1 MHLRIGTRTS
11 PLALW
16 QSRRIITLLQAS
28 WPTLTCELVL
38 LSTVGDRT
46 QAEGRPLP
54 AIGGK
59 GLFTEELESALRSG
73 AIDLAVHALKDLPV
87 ADAEGVVIGAVVDRA
102 DVRDGLVARN
112 RWTLATLPK
121 GAVVGTSSLRREAQL
136 RAQRPDLSLRSI
148 RGNVESRIAKVERGD
163 YDATV
168 LAMAGV
174 ARLELLDKVTDIL
187 SLDVMLP
194 APGQG
199 ALAVQCRAG
208 DPAVRPLLAAI
219 DQPAVRR
226 ATTAE
231 RTFLAALG
239 GGCSAPV
246 AALGQVDAA
255 GEIWLQGL
263 VLTTDGEQAIR
274 VVVRGVDGLALGQA
288 AAAEALAKGAATLL
302 VRTALG
308 AEAVASAPSTVRLN
322 DQPLYGRKILITRP
336 HELGDVLAGLIV
348 EQGGVADLLPAIRV
362 TQAADLSQLDAALAS
377 LHEYDWIVFTSRMAA
392 DIVAT
397 RLDVMKIRVDIQ
409 NIQIAAIGTATAT
422 SLRDRR
428 LAPHVLPTTATA
440 KETALALGDVQ
451 GKRILLPRAAAADQR
466 LPEWLAGQGAIVTS
480 IPIYDTAAA
489 LIDEEALAAA
499 LPAAVTAIDACLF
512 ASGTA
517 VRSLVRAAVQL
528 PRLMTLLTGAAV
540 VCIGPSTAEAAR
552 EAGLRVDKVAA
563 DPSNA
568 GFLQALAELWAG
580 DSPVKGVELHE

>member
-38 LSTVGDRT
+38 LSTAGDRT

-54 AIGGK
+54 VIGGK

-87 ADAEGVVIGAVVDRA
+87 ADAGDVVIGAVVDRA

-112 RWTLATLPK
+112 RWTLATLPA
-121 GAVVGTSSLRREAQL
+121 GAVIGTSSLRREAQL
-136 RAQRPDLSLRSI
+136 RVQRPDLILRSI
-148 RGNVESRIAKVERGD
+148 RGNVESRIAKVERGE

-168 LAMAGV
+168 LAMAGIV
-174 ARLELLDKVTDIL
+174 RLELLDKVTDIL
-187 SLDVMLP
+187 PLDVMLP

-199 ALAVQCRAG
+199 ALAVQCRAD

-219 DQPAVRR
+219 DHPAVRR

-231 RTFLAALG
+231 RAFLAALG

-246 AALGQVDAA
+246 AALGQIDAA
-255 GEIWLQGL
+255 GEILLQGL
-263 VLTTDGEQAIR
+263 ISTTGGEQTIR
-274 VVVRGVDGLALGQA
+274 VITRGVDALALGQA
-288 AAAEALAKGAATLL
+288 AAAEALAKGATALL
-302 VRTALG
+302 MRTAP
-308 AEAVASAPSTVRLN
+308 VAGTVISAPLTPRPA
-322 DQPLYGRKILITRP
+322 DQPLLDRKILITRP
-336 HELGDVLAGLIV
+336 RELGDVLAGLIV
-348 EQGGVADLLPAIRV
+348 EQGGAAYLLPSIRV
-362 TQAADLSQLDAALAS
+362 TQAADLSQLDTALSS

-392 DIVAT
+392 DIVVT
-397 RLDVMKIRVDIQ
+397 RLDVLKIRVGIQ
-409 NIQIAAIGTATAT
+409 TIQIAAIGATTAAR
-422 SLRDRR
+422 LIDRQ

-440 KETALALGDVQ
+440 KETALALGNVQ
-451 GKRILLPRAAAADQR
+451 GKRVLLPRAAAADQS
-466 LPEWLAGQGAIVTS
+466 LPEWLAGQGAIVTA
-480 IPIYDTAAA
+480 IPIYDTTAA

-499 LPAAVTAIDACLF
+499 LPATLTAVDACLF

-528 PRLMTLLTGAAV
+528 PRLMTLLTGAAI
-540 VCIGPSTAEAAR
+540 VCIGPSTAAAAE
-552 EAGLRVDKVAA
+552 EAGLVVDKVAA

-580 DSPVKGVELHE
+580 EPPAKGVE